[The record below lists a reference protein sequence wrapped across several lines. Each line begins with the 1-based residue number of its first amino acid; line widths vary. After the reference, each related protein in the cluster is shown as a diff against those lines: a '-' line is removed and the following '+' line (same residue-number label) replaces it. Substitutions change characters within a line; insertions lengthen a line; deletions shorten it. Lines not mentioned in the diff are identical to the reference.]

1 MNNCKL
7 EQLTFDTIINNQGAE
22 NMFELKKV
30 NLVYDLGKEDV
41 THALR
46 NVDFFYENKGL
57 LGIIGPSG
65 SGKSSMLYLMSGL
78 KTATSGEV
86 FYKGKDLGKMTADER
101 AVIRRKDFGFVFQ
114 RGYLLEYL
122 TVLDNVL
129 ISLNDGSK
137 PNREKALDLLER
149 LGIQK
154 LAYKKPYQLSGGQR
168 QRVTIARALMNDP
181 EVIFADEPTS
191 ALDHSSAFDV
201 MHILSEV
208 AKERLVIVVTH
219 DQSIL
224 GDAKDIIRIWD
235 GSIDSVGEVVV
246 SG

>member
-1 MNNCKL
+1 
-7 EQLTFDTIINNQGAE
+7 
-22 NMFELKKV
+22 MFELKKV

-46 NVDFFYENKGL
+46 NVDFSHGNKGL

-65 SGKSSMLYLMSGL
+65 SGKSSMLYLLSGL

-86 FYKGKDLGKMTADER
+86 YYKGKDLGKMTADER
-101 AVIRRKDFGFVFQ
+101 AVIRRKNFGFIFQ

-122 TVLDNVL
+122 SVLDNVMVS
-129 ISLNDGSK
+129 INDSSK
-137 PNREKALDLLER
+137 PSREKALSLLEK
-149 LGIQK
+149 LGIEK
-154 LAYKKPYQLSGGQR
+154 LSNKKPYQLSGGQR

-191 ALDHSSAFDV
+191 ALDHASAFEV
-201 MHILSEV
+201 MHLLSEV
-208 AKERLVIVVTH
+208 AKERLVMVVTH

-224 GDAKDIIRIWD
+224 KDANEVIRIWD
-235 GSIDSVGEVVV
+235 GMINSSEGLV
-246 SG
+246 SSR